1 MKLVDYSINNFLE
14 ELASKSPAPGGGSV
28 SALAGANAASL
39 VQMVANL
46 TVNKKKFKTLSENI
60 QKLYVDETKAFKNAN
75 EQFIKYI
82 DEDTLAFNKVMAAFK
97 MPKTTEEEIAK
108 RKEAIEKATIDSIK
122 VPLEVA
128 KLSLKMMEKMDLI
141 IENSNKNT
149 ISDQGV
155 SILLFHTACIG
166 GVLNV
171 KINLSGLSQK
181 KLVSEYKNVIIDI
194 ENKINKLKIDLLE
207 RINNLL
213 N

>member
-1 MKLVDYSINNFLE
+1 MKLVDYSINDFLE

-46 TVNKKKFKTLSENI
+46 TVNKKKFKALPEDI
-60 QKLYVDETKAFKNAN
+60 QKKYIDEVEAFKDAN
-75 EQFIKYI
+75 LQFIKYI
-82 DEDTLAFNKVMAAFK
+82 DKDTLAFNKVMSAFK
-97 MPKTTEEEIAK
+97 MPKTTEEEIIK
-108 RKEAIEKATIDSIK
+108 RQEAIEKATIDSIK

-128 KLSLKMMEKMDLI
+128 KLSLKMMEKMEII

-155 SILLFHTACIG
+155 SILLFHTACLG
-166 GVLNV
+166 GIFNV
-171 KINLSGLSQK
+171 KINLPGLSQK
-181 KLVSEYKNVIIDI
+181 TLVSDYKNDIIDI

-207 RINNLL
+207 KINNLL